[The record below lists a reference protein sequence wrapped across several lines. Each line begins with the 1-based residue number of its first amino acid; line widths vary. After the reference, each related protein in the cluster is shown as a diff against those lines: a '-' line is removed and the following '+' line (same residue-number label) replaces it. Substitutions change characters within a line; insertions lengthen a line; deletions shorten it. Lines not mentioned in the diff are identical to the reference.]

1 MYAYSD
7 MECNG
12 YNFLSFQAIF
22 ALLQKLTP
30 PIDPEK

>member
-22 ALLQKLTP
+22 ALFAVP
-30 PIDPEK
+30 GGCFV